1 MEYIVNELSLTGQY
15 GGVEEFLDVG
25 LPSFMGVMND
35 IRNADSSLHILK
47 KADLYDSNVTD
58 DVKLK
63 NLIWE
68 EKYRI
73 YDSLKKFKSQLAD
86 LILGGTFWDETFQQS
101 IDTKYFRINDNLVS
115 VAGSSVAEAFVRE
128 DCLVSFRKS
137 DYEADSVYV
146 TDEKEERAIPNF
158 YRERQVLDFLLEC
171 GQLPYKLYIKNA
183 FNRRLN
189 FNEISP
195 REGLNLITRDNFHL
209 FESAFHKFETLAWD
223 QIRVDDGLDYKEF
236 HKNRYTKDYFRP
248 DQWDKTIMKF
258 RINDKIRCFGYRM
271 GNVFFVLRIDLDHR
285 LSDLG

>member
-15 GGVEEFLDVG
+15 EDVGEFLEVG

-35 IRNADSSLHILK
+35 IRNTDSSLHILK

-137 DYEADSVYV
+137 DYEADRVYV

-171 GQLPYKLYIKNA
+171 GRLPYKSYIENA
-183 FNRRLN
+183 FNRKLN
-189 FNEISP
+189 FNEISQ
-195 REGLNLITRDNFHL
+195 REGLNLITEDNFNL
-209 FESAFHKFETLAWD
+209 FESAFRKFETLTWE

-258 RINDKIRCFGYRM
+258 RVNDKIRCFGCRM
-271 GNVFFVLRIDLDHR
+271 GNVFSVLRIDLDHR